1 MWGDS
6 GVSRFLPDF
15 FFFGGMNYLLRDQ
28 FQSYNNN
35 LLGII
40 EAAIDY
46 KYYII
51 DFGQTAE
58 IAKTRLGGAMSER
71 KMFLY
76 HKNPVI
82 FGLLKL
88 FKNLMSYSKTNEKC
102 HVFKIE
108 N

>member
-1 MWGDS
+1 
-6 GVSRFLPDF
+6 
-15 FFFGGMNYLLRDQ
+15 MNYFLRDQ
-28 FQSYNNN
+28 YQSYNNN

-40 EAAIDY
+40 KAAIDQ

-58 IAKTRLGGAMSER
+58 IAKTRLGGEMSER
-71 KMFLY
+71 RMFAY

-82 FGLLKL
+82 LGLLKL
-88 FKNLMSYSKTNEKC
+88 FKNLISYTKTNEKC